1 MGGCHRRRWRAL
13 PAPPSMVGTTAP
25 RLALAPLSFLFLPG
39 LWQELR
45 PTLILLVPAAPPCGS
60 RSPDHSIILEFCW
73 YQGIRPTEDGSIKI
87 VLNKVFA
94 IKKEKEEKKKNKKKQ
109 RGEGYLGRK
118 TARPIGDWLCQK
130 SVWTVPHL
138 VGGGLVSSR
147 G

>member
-1 MGGCHRRRWRAL
+1 MGAHLLGCSEKLRELSGAKR
-13 PAPPSMVGTTAP
+13 
-25 RLALAPLSFLFLPG
+25 RLALWGAVIAADGAHSLRLLPWLALRLPGSRSSPLSFLFLPG

-94 IKKEKEEKKKNKKKQ
+94 IKKEKEEKKK
-109 RGEGYLGRK
+109 K
-118 TARPIGDWLCQK
+118 TE
-130 SVWTVPHL
+130 
-138 VGGGLVSSR
+138 GGGLFR
-147 G
+147 QEDGEAHR